1 VFICIYTLSDLD
13 LVIRCICTILKNENF
28 DPVIHEEGPYMLHLA
43 ERVLSMEPHE
53 FLGRLNTF
61 SNTKS
66 HMRIDTEAMVRH
78 TLKSCNFRH
87 FNDETSSYL
96 VEWLN
101 SALAGGP
108 VSSTAQY
115 EKVDFDSSV
124 SILTDPQ
131 VMQPLAPQSYE
142 NKGSRAQ
149 QRPSST
155 SPGKRSAEQTVR
167 EKSITKV
174 LTVAE
179 KIHQE
184 EKREAIRKKNDKVR
198 KRLPDIMDTTKLSD
212 DLQLMDSEAV
222 AALRYEFMKMQKEL
236 LRRKVLDPRHYN
248 AVSIDTTVKQ
258 LKSSSINGN
267 VRQEPDSRARREL
280 ILFEKEFNTEKYHY
294 VIEMYF
300 HIVTERIIFRAFKV
314 HNAYSVMFSPAYSI
328 GERQLIHTMDFSR
341 VLFNRI
347 TNSLFENFLK
357 DDQSIRALKVGP
369 IVTQI
374 EASLRLEAGV
384 EEIHPIIDRILF
396 NKSLAVDGIGI
407 DVLIE
412 RNTNCSGLNIYINPQ
427 KGSTIGQADG
437 GSVSLLIYDNELL
450 VLMVNQRGLYALA
463 QTKWESLLVLAD
475 WLVSRINIKRIFVRS
490 TPIVE
495 NLGETKKLLH
505 KTTTPK
511 KVLKDSK
518 MLEKTSSDQVNA
530 TVDVEL
536 EETEKLQVLLD
547 VKIDRSVHI
556 ERTAF
561 LQWRSRKVPKL
572 QKLNCKLFAFQ
583 ENETLRLDVHL
594 KVRCNHNSTN
604 VLPFFLK
611 SY

>member
-1 VFICIYTLSDLD
+1 MHD
-13 LVIRCICTILKNENF
+13 
-28 DPVIHEEGPYMLHLA
+28 EGPYMQHLA
-43 ERVLSMEPHE
+43 ERVLSMEPHD
-53 FLGRLNTF
+53 FLSRLNTF

-66 HMRIDTEAMVRH
+66 QMRIDTEAMVRH
-78 TLKSCNFRH
+78 TLKGCNFRK

-101 SALAGGP
+101 SALGGGP
-108 VSSTAQY
+108 VSSNAQY
-115 EKVDFDSSV
+115 KTVDFDSSV
-124 SILTDPQ
+124 SVLTDPQ
-131 VMQPLAPQSYE
+131 LMQPLVPQNYE
-142 NKGSRAQ
+142 DKGSRGQ
-149 QRPSST
+149 QRPAST
-155 SPGKRSAEQTVR
+155 SPGKRSAEHIVR

-179 KIHQE
+179 KIQQE

-198 KRLPDIMDTTKLSD
+198 KRLPDIIDKPNLSD
-212 DLQLMDSEAV
+212 DLQPMDSEAV

-248 AVSIDTTVKQ
+248 AVSIDTTVKD
-258 LKSSSINGN
+258 LKSATFNGN
-267 VRQEPDSRARREL
+267 KRQEPDSRARREL
-280 ILFEKEFNTEKYHY
+280 ILFEKEFNTAKYQY
-294 VIEMYF
+294 TIEMYF

-341 VLFNRI
+341 VLFSRV
-347 TNSLFENFLK
+347 TNSLFENFFK

-369 IVTQI
+369 IVSQI
-374 EASLRLEAGV
+374 EASLRLEADV
-384 EEIHPIIDRILF
+384 EEIYPICDRILF
-396 NKSLAVDGIGI
+396 NKSLAVDGIGV
-407 DVLIE
+407 DVFIE
-412 RNTNCSGLNIYINPQ
+412 RNTNCTGLNINISPQ
-427 KGSTIGQADG
+427 KGMTIGQADG
-437 GSVSLLIYDNELL
+437 GSVSLVIYDKELL
-450 VLMVNQRGLYALA
+450 VLMVNQRGLYVLA

-490 TPIVE
+490 APVE
-495 NLGETKKLLH
+495 ESLGKTKKLSH
-505 KTTTPK
+505 KTQTPK
-511 KVLKDSK
+511 NDFKDIN
-518 MLEKTSSDQVNA
+518 MLDKTSSDHANE

-536 EETEKLQVLLD
+536 QETEKLQVLLD

-594 KVRCNHNSTN
+594 KVESHLDETITSFFPSSNFYN
-604 VLPFFLK
+604 V
-611 SY
+611 